1 MSSGGANGGTGANG
15 GAGVSTTG
23 GLLPDPFPVP
33 RAAGPLRASIRV
45 PGSKS
50 ITNRALILAALA
62 DGVSVLH
69 GALRSEDTDGLIEAL
84 RALGCLITVTG
95 DSVHVHGC
103 GGRFAAD
110 IPVHVNLG
118 DGGTPTRFMM
128 AAASLARAPVTID
141 GSARMRQRPVADGVT
156 LLAAL
161 GVGVSS
167 TVSGTNAALPLTVT
181 PAVAAP
187 HGGTVRVSRTSTSQC
202 VSGLLLCAPWF
213 RDGLRVEF
221 TEQPTSQSYLELT
234 VDELRR
240 WGVAVDESRDA
251 TGQLTAIAVPYGP
264 LRARPAV
271 HIEADASSA
280 IYWAAAAAIIP
291 GSVVDLLG
299 LPQQSRQPDMRAIQ
313 AIGAMGAIVGPSPME
328 DGATRVTCAVVD
340 SQSPLRGGQFNLSS
354 APDGALAVAAI
365 AALADGETRLDGL
378 STLRV
383 KESDRLAALRD
394 GLVAMGA
401 GARIEGDS
409 LIISPMDAERRR
421 ATSANALIQTVR
433 DHRIAMAF
441 AVLGLQV
448 SGVQIVDPGCVAK
461 SYPDFWT
468 DLARMIRPQ

>member
-1 MSSGGANGGTGANG
+1 MTSGGANGGAGTNG
-15 GAGVSTTG
+15 GAGVSNTAG
-23 GLLPDPFPVP
+23 VLPDPCPVP
-33 RAAGPLRASIRV
+33 RASGSLRASIRV

-69 GALRSEDTDGLIEAL
+69 GALRSDDTDGLIEAL
-84 RALGCLITVTG
+84 RALGCVITVTG

-110 IPVHVNLG
+110 LPVRINLG

-167 TVSGTNAALPLTVT
+167 NGSGTNAALPLTVT
-181 PAVAAP
+181 PGVAAP

-234 VDELRR
+234 IDELRR

-251 TGQLTAIAVPYGP
+251 TGQLTAITVPYGP
-264 LRARPAV
+264 PPARPAV

-313 AIGAMGAIVGPSPME
+313 AIGVMGAIIGPSPMA
-328 DGATRVTCAVVD
+328 DGATRVACAVAD

-394 GLVAMGA
+394 GLIAMSA

-409 LIISPMDAERRR
+409 LIISPVSAERRSV
-421 ATSANALIQTVR
+421 THTTALIQTVR

-448 SGVQIVDPGCVAK
+448 SGVHIVDPGCVAK
-461 SYPDFWT
+461 SYPAFWT
-468 DLARMIRPQ
+468 DLARMIQRQ

>member
-1 MSSGGANGGTGANG
+1 MNSGGANGGAGTNG
-15 GAGVSTTG
+15 GAGVSNTG

-33 RAAGPLRASIRV
+33 RAGGPLRASIRV

-69 GALRSEDTDGLIEAL
+69 GALRSDDTDGLIEAL
-84 RALGCLITVTG
+84 RALGCAITVTG

-110 IPVHVNLG
+110 IPVHINLG

-167 TVSGTNAALPLTVT
+167 TGSGTNAALPLTVT
-181 PAVAAP
+181 PGVAAP

-234 VDELRR
+234 IDELRR

-251 TGQLTAIAVPYGP
+251 TGQLTAITVPYGP
-264 LRARPAV
+264 PRARPAV

-313 AIGAMGAIVGPSPME
+313 AIGVMGAIIGPSPMA
-328 DGATRVTCAVVD
+328 DGATRVACAVAD

-394 GLVAMGA
+394 GLIAMGA

-409 LIISPMDAERRR
+409 LIISPVSAERRS
-421 ATSANALIQTVR
+421 ATHTTALIQTVR

-461 SYPDFWT
+461 SYPAFWT
-468 DLARMIRPQ
+468 DLARMIQRQ

>member
-1 MSSGGANGGTGANG
+1 
-15 GAGVSTTG
+15 
-23 GLLPDPFPVP
+23 
-33 RAAGPLRASIRV
+33 
-45 PGSKS
+45 
-50 ITNRALILAALA
+50 
-62 DGVSVLH
+62 VLH
-69 GALRSEDTDGLIEAL
+69 GALRSDDTDGLIEAL
-84 RALGCLITVTG
+84 RALGCVITVNG
-95 DSVHVHGC
+95 DSVHIHGC

-110 IPVHVNLG
+110 LPVHINLG

-156 LLAAL
+156 LLTSL
-161 GVGVSS
+161 GVSVSS
-167 TVSGTNAALPLTVT
+167 TGSGANAALPLTVT
-181 PAVAAP
+181 PGVAAP
-187 HGGTVRVSRTSTSQC
+187 HGGIVRVSRTSTSQC

-240 WGVAVDESRDA
+240 WGVAVDESRDG
-251 TGQLTAIAVPYGP
+251 TGRITSITVPYGP
-264 LRARPAV
+264 PRARPEV

-299 LPQQSRQPDMRAIQ
+299 LPHQSRQPDMLAIQ
-313 AIGAMGAIVGPSPME
+313 AIGAMGALIVPSPTE
-328 DGATRVTCAVVD
+328 HGATRVTCAVVD
-340 SQSPLRGGQFNLSS
+340 SQSPLRGGQFNLSG

-365 AALADGETRLDGL
+365 AALAGGETRLDGL

-394 GLVAMGA
+394 GLIAMGA

-409 LIISPMDAERRR
+409 LIITPI
-421 ATSANALIQTVR
+421 SAHHHRTAGAIALIQTVR

-441 AVLGLQV
+441 AILGLRS
-448 SGVQIVDPGCVAK
+448 SGAEIVDPGCVAK
-461 SYPDFWT
+461 SYPAFWT
-468 DLARMIRPQ
+468 DLGRMIQPQ

>member
-1 MSSGGANGGTGANG
+1 
-15 GAGVSTTG
+15 
-23 GLLPDPFPVP
+23 
-33 RAAGPLRASIRV
+33 
-45 PGSKS
+45 
-50 ITNRALILAALA
+50 
-62 DGVSVLH
+62 
-69 GALRSEDTDGLIEAL
+69 
-84 RALGCLITVTG
+84 
-95 DSVHVHGC
+95 
-103 GGRFAAD
+103 
-110 IPVHVNLG
+110 
-118 DGGTPTRFMM
+118 
-128 AAASLARAPVTID
+128 
-141 GSARMRQRPVADGVT
+141 
-156 LLAAL
+156 
-161 GVGVSS
+161 
-167 TVSGTNAALPLTVT
+167 
-181 PAVAAP
+181 
-187 HGGTVRVSRTSTSQC
+187 
-202 VSGLLLCAPWF
+202 LLCAPWF

-234 VDELRR
+234 IDELRR

-251 TGQLTAIAVPYGP
+251 TGQLTAITVPYGP
-264 LRARPAV
+264 PPARPAV

-313 AIGAMGAIVGPSPME
+313 AIGVMGAIIGPSPMA
-328 DGATRVTCAVVD
+328 DGATRVACAVAD

-394 GLVAMGA
+394 GLIAMGA

-409 LIISPMDAERRR
+409 LIISPVSAERRS
-421 ATSANALIQTVR
+421 ATHTTVPIQTVR

-461 SYPDFWT
+461 SYPAFWT
-468 DLARMIRPQ
+468 DLARMIQRQ